1 MVSPLA
7 GANIDEDDVRIT
19 DKTNSKYYIIKVD
32 KVTYDK
38 DETDEDK
45 LALVYDAVKVLS
57 TNTSLVGK
65 SLNYYL
71 EKYKDSISVHDEEIY
86 VYLKTQYSD
95 IFVD

>member
-1 MVSPLA
+1 M
-7 GANIDEDDVRIT
+7 
-19 DKTNSKYYIIKVD
+19 
-32 KVTYDK
+32 
-38 DETDEDK
+38 
-45 LALVYDAVKVLS
+45 VYDAVKVLS
-57 TNTSLVGK
+57 TNTSLVGN